1 MRRREMMTA
10 GGVTLAGL
18 GVLAGFAIGSG
29 QNNPATVASRTQPV
43 EVRTQIIRKTVHVY
57 RRPKPHHAPG
67 GGGRGSSP
75 GSRGS
80 IGAGGVPVAART
92 RSSGSHVAASV
103 VAGSAPPPVR
113 THSSGSS
120 APVRHST
127 RVSHP
132 VRTSS
137 SGTHHSSGSSHPVTS
152 HPVKTRTSGG
162 ASRPSSGASKPV
174 KTRSSGGHG
183 DGGDGGDG
191 GGHDN

>member
-1 MRRREMMTA
+1 MRRNEMMTA

-29 QNNPATVASRTQPV
+29 QNNPATLASRTQPV

-67 GGGRGSSP
+67 GGGGGGSSP

-80 IGAGGVPVAART
+80 IGAGGVSVAART

-113 THSSGSS
+113 THSSGSA
-120 APVRHST
+120 APVHHST
-127 RVSHP
+127 HVSHP

-137 SGTHHSSGSSHPVTS
+137 SGTHHSSGSTHPVASHPVSTRTS
-152 HPVKTRTSGG
+152 GASHPSSGSAAPVKTRT
-162 ASRPSSGASKPV
+162 
-174 KTRSSGGHG
+174 SGGHG
-183 DGGDGGDG
+183 DGGDGG
-191 GGHDN
+191 GHDN

>member
-1 MRRREMMTA
+1 MRRNEMMTA

-29 QNNPATVASRTQPV
+29 QNTPATVASRTQPV

-57 RRPKPHHAPG
+57 RRPKPHRAAGG
-67 GGGRGSSP
+67 GGGRGDSSP
-75 GSRGS
+75 GSRGPL
-80 IGAGGVPVAART
+80 GAGGVSVAART
-92 RSSGSHVAASV
+92 RSSGSHVSASV

-120 APVRHST
+120 APVHRAT

-137 SGTHHSSGSSHPVTS
+137 SGTHHSSGNTHPVAT
-152 HPVKTRTSGG
+152 HPVKTRTSG
-162 ASRPSSGASKPV
+162 ASHPSSGSPAPV

-183 DGGDGGDG
+183 DGGDGG
-191 GGHDN
+191 GHDN

>member
-1 MRRREMMTA
+1 MRRNEMMTA

-57 RRPKPHHAPG
+57 RRPKPQHAT
-67 GGGRGSSP
+67 GGRGGRGGSSP
-75 GSRGS
+75 GSRGP
-80 IGAGGVPVAART
+80 IGTGGVSVAART
-92 RSSGSHVAASV
+92 RSSGSHVAASL

-113 THSSGSS
+113 THSSGVS
-120 APVRHST
+120 APVHNVT
-127 RVSHP
+127 HISHP

-137 SGTHHSSGSSHPVTS
+137 SGTHHSSGSARPVAS
-152 HPVKTRTSGG
+152 HPVKTRASGG
-162 ASRPSSGASKPV
+162 ASHPSSGSAAPV

-183 DGGDGGDG
+183 DGG
-191 GGHDN
+191 GHDD

>member
-1 MRRREMMTA
+1 MRRNEMMTA

-29 QNNPATVASRTQPV
+29 QNTPATVASRTQPV

-57 RRPKPHHAPG
+57 RRPKPNHARG
-67 GGGRGSSP
+67 GGGRGGSSP
-75 GSRGS
+75 GSHGS
-80 IGAGGVPVAART
+80 IGAGGVSVAART
-92 RSSGSHVAASV
+92 RSSGSHMAASV

-120 APVRHST
+120 APVRHTT

-137 SGTHHSSGSSHPVTS
+137 SGTHHSSGSTHPVAS

-162 ASRPSSGASKPV
+162 ASHPSSGSPAPV

-183 DGGDGGDG
+183 DGGDGG
-191 GGHDN
+191 GHDN

>member
-1 MRRREMMTA
+1 MRRNEMMTA

-29 QNNPATVASRTQPV
+29 QKNPATVASRTQPV

-57 RRPKPHHAPG
+57 RRPKPHHATG

-75 GSRGS
+75 GSRGF
-80 IGAGGVPVAART
+80 IGAGGVSVAART

-103 VAGSAPPPVR
+103 VAGSAPPVR

-120 APVRHST
+120 APVHHST
-127 RVSHP
+127 HVSHP

-137 SGTHHSSGSSHPVTS
+137 SGTHYFSGSSHPVAS
-152 HPVKTRTSGG
+152 HPVSTRTSG
-162 ASRPSSGASKPV
+162 ASHPSSGSAAPV

-183 DGGDGGDG
+183 DGGDGG
-191 GGHDN
+191 GHDN